1 MSTSATAPQ
10 QRPSPA
16 RDRLL
21 ETASHI
27 FYAEG
32 IHHVGVDRIIA
43 EAGVTRATLY
53 RHFPGKEELVLAYVR
68 HRDQQIRA
76 RVAELFTVS
85 TDPRTLLITV
95 MSGVG
100 AEVCGPDFR
109 GCPFI
114 NAAAEYPDPGQ
125 PVHQAVQAHR
135 AWFRQTVRNLVT
147 AAGCA
152 DADHATATLLL
163 LRDGA
168 MVGGDL
174 DDSEA
179 VRAHLERAVVAV
191 LS

>member
-1 MSTSATAPQ
+1 MSTPCPAPQ
-10 QRPSPA
+10 QRTSPA
-16 RDRLL
+16 RERLL
-21 ETASHI
+21 ETASRI

-43 EAGVTRATLY
+43 EARVTRATFY
-53 RHFPGKEELVLAYVR
+53 RHFPGKEDLVLA
-68 HRDQQIRA
+68 HIQERDQQIRGQ
-76 RVAELFTVS
+76 VAELFTLS
-85 TDPRTLLITV
+85 TDPRTLLITL

-100 AEVCGPDFR
+100 AELCGPDFR

-135 AWFRQTVRNLVT
+135 DWFRQIIRNLVA
-147 AAGCA
+147 AAGVA
-152 DADHATATLLL
+152 DADHATATLVL

-174 DDSEA
+174 DEPQA
-179 VRAHLERAVVAV
+179 VREHLERAVVAV
-191 LS
+191 LA